1 MTAAPPAA
9 ITFDAYSPDF
19 VEDPYPTYSVLR
31 RESPVFLDETWG
43 LTFFTRHADVSAIL
57 RDRRF
62 GRDVRSA
69 VSPEAIDPAT
79 FERIYPSRYPTWTR
93 LVRGSFIDLEPP
105 AHTRIRRLVQNA
117 FGKRASESY
126 RARLV
131 ATADRALDVALAKG
145 SMEVIA
151 DYATPIPLTMIA
163 DLLGVPA
170 ADQPQLVTWSHAIV
184 RVFDE
189 ACTEAEGDA
198 AERAIIAF
206 AGYVEGLLADHRAH
220 PRDDLTSALL
230 EAEADGDRLSEEEL
244 VATCIL
250 TLNAGHEAT
259 VQAIGNAVLA
269 LAGDPGAYDML
280 RRNPG
285 VIRTAAAELLRYDT
299 PLQMFERWVLED
311 LEWDGVTLARG
322 SKVGLLFGSAN
333 RDGTVFDAAERL
345 VLDRVHNPHVSF
357 GAGVHFCVGAP
368 LALVELEVALE
379 RLASRVQSIELVG
392 DHLPR
397 TPSLIFRGVDRLP
410 AVLTAGG

>member
-79 FERIYPSRYPTWTR
+79 FERIYPSRYPTWTK

-379 RLASRVQSIELVG
+379 RLASTVKSIELVG

-410 AVLTAGG
+410 AVLTARG